1 MLSHQKLLEKTLKV
15 TPEVGIFG
23 VCVTKRMLKR
33 MQMHPYFCCF
43 MLVVLRPTS
52 PDAGYSHTS

>member
-23 VCVTKRMLKR
+23 VCVCDKT
-33 MQMHPYFCCF
+33 
-43 MLVVLRPTS
+43 
-52 PDAGYSHTS
+52 DAKADANASLFLLLHVSCIASHFP